1 METKQL
7 RLHRMLGTK
16 IKKPKVENTNESKME
31 EEEKIT
37 SNDNN
42 NSKMELKEE
51 KKKNSNDFDQDEIKS
66 FRTFNKYVVHCKKSK
81 YDVYI
86 GRYNPSI
93 KSASYEW
100 GNPFVI
106 GKDGDRNDVIS
117 KFQKY
122 ILENKEM
129 VTKAKKE
136 LKGKILACWCAPE
149 LCHGNVLAKIANENE
164 DLNT

>member
-1 METKQL
+1 
-7 RLHRMLGTK
+7 
-16 IKKPKVENTNESKME
+16 
-31 EEEKIT
+31 
-37 SNDNN
+37 
-42 NSKMELKEE
+42 
-51 KKKNSNDFDQDEIKS
+51 
-66 FRTFNKYVVHCKKSK
+66 
-81 YDVYI
+81 VYI

-129 VTKAKKE
+129 VTKAKKRIE
-136 LKGKILACWCAPE
+136 RKDFGMLVCTRIMPWKRSCKNC
-149 LCHGNVLAKIANENE
+149 K
-164 DLNT
+164 